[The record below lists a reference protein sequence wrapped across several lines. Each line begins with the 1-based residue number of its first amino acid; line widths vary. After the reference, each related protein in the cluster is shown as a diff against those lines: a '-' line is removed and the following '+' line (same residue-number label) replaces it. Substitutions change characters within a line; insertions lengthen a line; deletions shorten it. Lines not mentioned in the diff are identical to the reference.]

1 MGVVCPKVFD
11 LKRGLDAVEVGHQD
25 VHQNQVKVRLGPG
38 DGVDSL
44 KAIVDLLD
52 SHLGQAAPE

>member
-1 MGVVCPKVFD
+1 M
-11 LKRGLDAVEVGHQD
+11 RGFDAVEVGHQD
-25 VHQNQVKVRLGPG
+25 VHQNQVKVCFGPG